1 MDGFESIADKLKSL
15 GVQLGLPK
23 SFSTTKKERY
33 SIETVIAD
41 GYEDITSFGTTFVAR
56 KILAPGHQHGNTPL
70 SDRVDTALIQRW
82 AKFSSSETYD
92 LREFV
97 FLDTETS
104 GLAGGTGTY
113 PFMVGLGHYAD
124 QGFIVHQLF
133 MRSPQDEQS
142 LLSSLSNF
150 MGSFKVV
157 VTFNGKSFDIPILNS
172 RHVLNGFPSPFKKLR
187 HIDLLHL
194 SRRIWRNRLK
204 DRSLGSLEIEILET
218 SRDQI
223 EIPGWLVPQIY
234 YDYLRSGD
242 ARPLEGVFYH
252 NATDIISL
260 AALMNHI
267 NDMLLYPI
275 AENSK
280 KALDMVALAQLFE
293 KLGYLD
299 RAILFYE
306 VGLSQGLPVNFFVR
320 TLLDFALLYRK
331 QGNWE
336 QATELWEKAAEY
348 HQTEACIELA
358 KYYEHVQ
365 KDYKQ
370 AQHWVDL
377 GLEFLT
383 QGVAGHYKNRALQT
397 DLVHRLARIKKK
409 IQDGNQ

>member
-1 MDGFESIADKLKSL
+1 MDEFESIADKLKSL
-15 GVQLGLPK
+15 GVQLGIPK
-23 SFSTTKKERY
+23 NFPATKKENY
-33 SIETVIAD
+33 PIETVIAD
-41 GYEDITSFGTTFVAR
+41 GYEDITPFGTTFISK
-56 KILAPGHQHGNTPL
+56 KILPQGYQHGNTLL
-70 SDRVDTALIQRW
+70 SDQVDTALIQQW
-82 AKFSSSETYD
+82 AKFSSNETYD

-113 PFMVGLGHYAD
+113 PFMVGLGYYTD

-142 LLSSLSNF
+142 LLSSLSSF
-150 MGSFKVV
+150 IESFKVV
-157 VTFNGKSFDIPILNS
+157 VTFNGKSFDVPILNS
-172 RHVLNGFPSPFKKLR
+172 RHVLNGVPSPFKKLR

-204 DRSLGSLEIEILET
+204 DRSLGSLESEILET
-218 SRDQI
+218 TREQI
-223 EIPGWLVPQIY
+223 EIPGWLVPKIY

-252 NATDIISL
+252 NTTDIISL
-260 AALMNHI
+260 AALMNYI
-267 NDMLLYPI
+267 NNMLLYPI
-275 AENSK
+275 AENK
-280 KALDMVALAQLFE
+280 EKALDMVALAQVFE

-299 RAILFYE
+299 RAIHSYE
-306 VGLSQGLPVNFFVR
+306 AGLSQGLPINFFVR
-320 TLLDFALLYRK
+320 ALLGFAHLYRK

-336 QATELWEKAAEY
+336 QAKELWEKAAEY
-348 HQTEACIELA
+348 QQTTACIELA

-370 AQHWVDL
+370 AQYWTDL
-377 GLEFLT
+377 GLEFFT
-383 QGVAGHYKNRALQT
+383 QSTTSHYKNRKLQI